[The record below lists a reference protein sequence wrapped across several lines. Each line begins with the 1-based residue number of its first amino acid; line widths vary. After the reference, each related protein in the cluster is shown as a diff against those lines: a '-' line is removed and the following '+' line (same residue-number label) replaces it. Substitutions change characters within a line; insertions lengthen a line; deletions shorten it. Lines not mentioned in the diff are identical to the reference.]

1 MNKEVRP
8 FFIGTLLVIML
19 AFVSIF
25 GLGSIKGAKDMRFG
39 IDIRG
44 GVEAIYEPVDL
55 DRKPTA
61 AELEAAKNVIET
73 RLDASNILDREVTS
87 DNEHGTIIVRFPWK
101 SDEKDFNPEK
111 AIAELGETAKLTF
124 RDSSGKVM
132 IDGTYVRNSEVRR
145 NQQTNAPVVTL
156 EFNSEGSKIF
166 ANVTKELLNKPMSI
180 YMDEEKIFTATVSAV
195 IKNGESVIEGI
206 GTMDE
211 AKDLS
216 TKINAGALPFSMQTT
231 NHSTISPS
239 LGSGALNIMIKAGVI
254 AFLFICLF
262 MIFHYKLSGVITCI
276 ALIFQTA
283 CQLLLL
289 SIPQF
294 TLTLPGIAGLILS
307 LGMAVDANIIIS
319 ERIGEELNKGKSIR
333 SAIKEG
339 YQNAFSSV
347 FDGNMTTGIVAI
359 ILMIFGSGTM
369 LSFGYS
375 LLTGVVLN
383 FVVVAITKKLLNS
396 VLGFRKLY
404 DEKYFRIK
412 KEKKVI
418 RFYEKRYIP
427 YIISASLLIGGIL
440 ICIFKG
446 ISLDT
451 NFVGGAMLKYSY
463 TGEIDI
469 TKTEKAATDALN
481 RPASIQVTTD
491 LITKEH
497 KMVITLAGNEGL
509 SPEDQTKLY
518 DELVKVN
525 PDVSVELSESYIV
538 EPYIGRQA
546 LENSAKAIIIAS
558 IFIVVYVAIRFSAIS
573 GISAGITALIALI
586 HDNAIVLFVFA
597 LFGIPLNDA
606 FVAVTLT
613 IIGYSINDTI
623 VIYDRIRENQKNE
636 ELSLTEL
643 LNSSV
648 TQTIGRSINTSMA
661 TVVCIFLVFVFSYLY
676 GIQSIVVFSLP
687 MLFGLITGCYSTI
700 CIAGT
705 LWVSWRRFVMKR
717 KEAKQSKIA

>member
-8 FFIGTLLVIML
+8 FFIGTILVIML

-25 GLGSIKGAKDMRFG
+25 GLGSIKGANNMRFG

-44 GVEAIYEPVDL
+44 GVEAVYEPVDL
-55 DRKPTA
+55 DRKPTE
-61 AELEAAKNVIET
+61 AELESAKSIIET
-73 RLDASNILDREVTS
+73 RLDANNILDREVTS
-87 DNEHGTIIVRFPWK
+87 DNEDGTIIVRFPWK
-101 SDEKDFNPEK
+101 SDETDFNPEK

-124 RDSSGKVM
+124 RDSNGNVM
-132 IDGTYVRNSEVRR
+132 IDGSYVKNSEVRR
-145 NQQTNAPVVTL
+145 NPQTNAPMVTL
-156 EFNSEGSKIF
+156 EFDSEGSKIF

-180 YMDEEKIFTATVSAV
+180 YMDEEKIFTAQVSAV
-195 IKNGESVIEGI
+195 IKNGQSVIEGI

-216 TKINAGALPFSMQTT
+216 TKINAGALPFSMKTT

-239 LGSGALNIMIKAGVI
+239 LGSGALNVMIKAGVI
-254 AFLFICLF
+254 AFIFICLF
-262 MIFHYKLSGVITCI
+262 MMFYYKLPGAITCI

-289 SIPQF
+289 SVPQF

-375 LLTGVVLN
+375 LLTGVILN
-383 FVVVAITKKLLNS
+383 FLVVAITKKLLNS
-396 VLGFRKLY
+396 ILGFRKLY
-404 DEKYFRIK
+404 DEKYFRFK
-412 KEKKVI
+412 KEKKTI
-418 RFYEKRYIP
+418 HFYEKRYIP
-427 YIISASLLIGGIL
+427 YIISCVLIIGGIL

-446 ISLDT
+446 VNLDT
-451 NFVGGAMLKYSY
+451 SFVGGAMLKYSY
-463 TGEIDI
+463 TGEVDI
-469 TKTEKAATDALN
+469 TKSEQAATEALN

-491 LITKEH
+491 LITKEQ
-497 KMVITLAGNEGL
+497 KMVVTLAGNEGL
-509 SPEDQTKLY
+509 SPEDQTILA
-518 DELVKVN
+518 DELAKVN
-525 PDVSVELSESYIV
+525 PDVSMELSESYIV

-546 LENSAKAIIIAS
+546 LMNSAKAIILAS
-558 IFIVVYVAIRFSAIS
+558 VFIVVYVAIRFSTIS
-573 GISAGITALIALI
+573 GISAGIMALIALI

-597 LFGIPLNDA
+597 VFGIPLNDA

-636 ELSLTEL
+636 KLSLVEL
-643 LNSSV
+643 LNNSV
-648 TQTIGRSINTSMA
+648 TQTIGRSINTSLA
-661 TVVCIFLVFVFSYLY
+661 TVVCILLVFIFSYLY

-705 LWVSWRRFVMKR
+705 LWVSWRKFITKR
-717 KEAKQSKIA
+717 KETKQGIAA